1 MAVWKRLQR
10 EGLVYTRDFIMTI
23 CISDHRRTVA
33 SETVEGGGGRQPRR
47 QRSVR
52 LSYVKAPGWHWSKF
66 LPWRPD
72 TTSTFMIELMDQTWT
87 TPIHVIEYEY
97 HYLSCNTL
105 KLETAEPYIKHC
117 TRTCSMQFTDDPI
130 TNTTITSAVIQ
141 RAAWTQKSTDDLNT
155 ISLIPILTELHTTK
169 NWLRERLR
177 G

>member
-1 MAVWKRLQR
+1 MV
-10 EGLVYTRDFIMTI
+10 
-23 CISDHRRTVA
+23 
-33 SETVEGGGGRQPRR
+33 
-47 QRSVR
+47 
-52 LSYVKAPGWHWSKF
+52 
-66 LPWRPD
+66 
-72 TTSTFMIELMDQTWT
+72 ELMDQTWT

-169 NWLRERLR
+169 N
-177 G
+177 